1 MANWINVTA
10 DQDTSFQCHLIKVF
24 LYTDIFEVFFFFF
37 ILKQLFLFPF
47 FVPFLCWRIFSS
59 VCYDWSINVL
69 IVGRWTS
76 YRFAFHF
83 MEILSAMQVL
93 NAVLK
98 NIFKSLFVVRY
109 RVYSDLVMISFIHF
123 ILPWILKL
131 HKLTEP

>member
-24 LYTDIFEVFFFFF
+24 LYTDIFWVLLFFL
-37 ILKQLFLFPF
+37 LKQLFLFRV

-59 VCYDWSINVL
+59 YNWSISVL

-98 NIFKSLFVVRY
+98 NILKSLFVVRY
-109 RVYSDLVMISFIHF
+109 HVYSDLVVISFIHL

-131 HKLTEP
+131 HKFTEP

>member
-24 LYTDIFEVFFFFF
+24 LYTDIFWVLLFFL
-37 ILKQLFLFPF
+37 LKQLFLFRF

-59 VCYDWSINVL
+59 YNWSISVL

-98 NIFKSLFVVRY
+98 NILKSMFVVRY
-109 RVYSDLVMISFIHF
+109 HVYSDLVVISFIHL

-131 HKLTEP
+131 HKFTEP

>member
-24 LYTDIFEVFFFFF
+24 LYTDIFWVLLFFL
-37 ILKQLFLFPF
+37 LKQLFLFRF

-59 VCYDWSINVL
+59 YNWSISVL
-69 IVGRWTS
+69 IVGRWPS

-98 NIFKSLFVVRY
+98 NILKSLFVVRY
-109 RVYSDLVMISFIHF
+109 HVYSDLVVISFIHL

-131 HKLTEP
+131 HKFTEP

>member
-24 LYTDIFEVFFFFF
+24 LYTDIFWVLLFFL
-37 ILKQLFLFPF
+37 LKQLFLFRF

-59 VCYDWSINVL
+59 YNWSISVL

-98 NIFKSLFVVRY
+98 NILKSLFVVRY
-109 RVYSDLVMISFIHF
+109 HVYSDLVVISFIHL

-131 HKLTEP
+131 HKFTEP